1 MQRTAARRRRLSRLP
16 SRTSAWLPAARGCR
30 IPAAERRIPAFA
42 GLNVAQLDW
51 HLNQLRVRYHLR
63 NCVSALERLDDLQ
76 SMLGNQTIDSI
87 LAFGLSPFLDAV
99 QREVAALHADIMTIS
114 AAAELPQCGIAAGSL
129 DRDDHMPIASA
140 RPEPG
145 R

>member
-1 MQRTAARRRRLSRLP
+1 MLL
-16 SRTSAWLPAARGCR
+16 LPAAATDATIDAGECNALLR
-30 IPAAERRIPAFA
+30 AAAGYHAYRREHPHGYLPREVAGFLLLNGAFPRSA

-99 QREVAALHADIMTIS
+99 QREVAALHADIMTH
-114 AAAELPQCGIAAGSL
+114 LCGG
-129 DRDDHMPIASA
+129 
-140 RPEPG
+140 
-145 R
+145 